1 VYIAECWSMWVSLNT
16 LNIHPADT
24 KLWSL
29 KHIIRVYS
37 TGWICMYIYM
47 VRTHLTKRKTTK
59 NSG

>member
-1 VYIAECWSMWVSLNT
+1 MLVYVVKSTYFEHSSSRHKIMVS
-16 LNIHPADT
+16 
-24 KLWSL
+24 